1 MTPDEIA
8 GILERLAALEARC
21 LKQERLLFVILGA
34 LLGSG
39 VLQLWQVVG

>member
-1 MTPDEIA
+1 MTPDEIDR
-8 GILERLAALEARC
+8 IMERLDQVENRLLRG
-21 LKQERLLFVILGA
+21 ERLLFVVLGA